1 MRTTR
6 AIRYTIGEG
15 LCKSCLT
22 AIKRADEGERDATDC
37 LACRA
42 HLEVVDGGWEFVCR
56 NPKAGTP

>member
-15 LCKSCLT
+15 LCKACLT
-22 AIKRADEGERDATDC
+22 AIRRADEGERDATDC

-42 HLEVVDGGWEFVCR
+42 HLEVVDGGWEFVRR